1 MIMNLFSSEGW
12 WKICLVKFSD
22 LGVKYKLISL
32 TKGLIMDG
40 TRGRNFTCSQLAGFI
55 CPDGQHKF
63 EIYKIP
69 YSPKK
74 HLGVTGTSPLT
85 FAAIELYK
93 IFWLTGELLSWFKK
107 QFSIMFT
114 SPWQKRHENASPR
127 RSCSLSPETVVLP
140 LNVVHLS
147 SSISAASTVP
157 GSWNRI
163 LRRLALIPACSL
175 ASQSRSSSSGNF
187 SWS

>member
-1 MIMNLFSSEGW
+1 MMIMNLFSSEGW

-40 TRGRNFTCSQLAGFI
+40 TRGRNFTCSQLAGFK

-93 IFWLTGELLSWFKK
+93 IF
-107 QFSIMFT
+107 
-114 SPWQKRHENASPR
+114 
-127 RSCSLSPETVVLP
+127 
-140 LNVVHLS
+140 
-147 SSISAASTVP
+147 
-157 GSWNRI
+157 
-163 LRRLALIPACSL
+163 
-175 ASQSRSSSSGNF
+175 
-187 SWS
+187 